1 MAGNSADSG
10 RSVTSKV
17 VSILLTFTDGNVQSL
32 TEIARLAGLPVST
45 AHRLVTELA
54 AWGVLERTDDA
65 HYRPGVPLR
74 MIGSQ
79 TVHAA
84 GLHERARRVMEDIV
98 TATRANVRLGVLEGL
113 EVAYTEKLVG
123 HRPVSI
129 FAGDATLPAHATAM
143 GKALLAFSPPA
154 VVDTLLDQGLERYT
168 PYTLTT
174 PDRLRRALAVIRL
187 TRVALCRWELELGV
201 SAVAVPVF
209 AGGGTVVAALE
220 LKVRDLRSDLHTL
233 QPALVVAAR
242 CLSRELATS
251 QPFGQ
256 LSPAVERRVGAGA
269 LTGDGYGTGRTYS
282 PFPAGQRPSQAG
294 GYLNGTGGSLR
305 SVPRR
310 LDPH

>member
-1 MAGNSADSG
+1 MAGNSADTG

-74 MIGSQ
+74 VIGSQ
-79 TVHAA
+79 AGPTA
-84 GLHERARRVMEDIV
+84 GLHERARRVMEDVV

-123 HRPVSI
+123 HRPVSV
-129 FAGDATLPAHATAM
+129 FAGDTTLPAHATAM
-143 GKALLAFSPPA
+143 GKALLAFSPP
-154 VVDTLLDQGLERYT
+154 VVVEEMLERGLERFT

-174 PDRLRRALAVIRL
+174 PERLRRALAVIRL

-201 SAVAVPVF
+201 AAVAVPVF
-209 AGGGTVVAALE
+209 GGGGTVVAALE
-220 LKVRDLRSDLHTL
+220 LRVRDLRSELHTL
-233 QPALVVAAR
+233 QPVLVVAAR
-242 CLSRELATS
+242 CLSRELATA

-256 LSPAVERRVGAGA
+256 YPSAVERRVAGA
-269 LTGDGYGTGRTYS
+269 ALAGDGFAANRVTALSAGTRAS
-282 PFPAGQRPSQAG
+282 RSD
-294 GYLNGTGGSLR
+294 GYLNGTGGRSLR
-305 SVPRR
+305 TVPRDR
-310 LDPH
+310 

>member
-1 MAGNSADSG
+1 MAGNSADTG

-32 TEIARLAGLPVST
+32 TEIARHAGLPVST

-74 MIGSQ
+74 VIGSQ
-79 TVHAA
+79 AVHAA
-84 GLHERARRVMEDIV
+84 SLHERARRVMEDVV

-154 VVDTLLDQGLERYT
+154 VVDALLERGLERFT

-187 TRVALCRWELELGV
+187 TRVALCRWELELGAA
-201 SAVAVPVF
+201 AVAVPVF
-209 AGGGTVVAALE
+209 GGGGTVVAALE
-220 LKVRDLRSDLHTL
+220 LKVRDLRSDLPPL
-233 QPALVVAAR
+233 RPPLAVPPPS
-242 CLSRELATS
+242 LSGQLATC
-251 QPFGQ
+251 QPFGPFGAT
-256 LSPAVERRVGAGA
+256 SERRSSAGA
-269 LTGDGYGTGRTYS
+269 AVAAADGYGSGRSYN
-282 PFPAGQRPSQAG
+282 PAPAGQRMGQSI
-294 GYLNGTGGSLR
+294 GY
-305 SVPRR
+305 
-310 LDPH
+310 

>member
-1 MAGNSADSG
+1 MSGNSADAG

-65 HYRPGVPLR
+65 HYRAGVPLR
-74 MIGSQ
+74 VIGGQAFHLPS
-79 TVHAA
+79 
-84 GLHERARRVMEDIV
+84 LHERARRVMEDVV

-113 EVAYTEKLVG
+113 EVAYTEKIVG
-123 HRPVSI
+123 HRPVST
-129 FAGDATLPAHATAM
+129 FVGDATLPAHATAM
-143 GKALLAFSPPA
+143 GKALLAFSPPV
-154 VVDTLLDQGLERYT
+154 VVDALLERGLERYT

-201 SAVAVPVF
+201 AAVAVPVF
-209 AGGGTVVAALE
+209 GGGGTVVAALE
-220 LKVRDLRSDLHTL
+220 LKVRDLRSDLHMM
-233 QPALVVAAR
+233 QPALIVAAR
-242 CLSRELATS
+242 CLSRELATG

-256 LSPAVERRVGAGA
+256 FA
-269 LTGDGYGTGRTYS
+269 L
-282 PFPAGQRPSQAG
+282 A
-294 GYLNGTGGSLR
+294 
-305 SVPRR
+305 
-310 LDPH
+310 